1 MAAGNCSLRWV
12 SDVCTSLRYNSSL
25 LQAKELL
32 MDFLS
37 CRISFWW
44 LSELK
49 DLFHNGELN
58 LLKII
63 SNYIVLYLR
72 LTWVYLEM
80 NRNLYVHFTFQFL
93 YFDLCIDLLN
103 LQNAD
108 GSYNF
113 DQESVV
119 NPETKEKVVRSFL
132 PEVVHYWI
140 WFIFKRFWASI

>member
-1 MAAGNCSLRWV
+1 M
-12 SDVCTSLRYNSSL
+12 
-25 LQAKELL
+25 
-32 MDFLS
+32 
-37 CRISFWW
+37 
-44 LSELK
+44 
-49 DLFHNGELN
+49 
-58 LLKII
+58 KII

-119 NPETKEKVVRSFL
+119 NPETKEKVVESFL
-132 PEVVHYWI
+132 PEVVHY
-140 WFIFKRFWASI
+140 